1 MTLGRPRPSIRRQF
15 SPAAHPSAREVG
27 GERSRLA
34 PREPGGHDG
43 APAAAQTETIEYYG
57 TDAVG
62 SVCIVF
68 NASGAVPARQDYGP
82 FGQEILSASGMSP
95 ERFGGQTVDGEMRQ
109 LTSPTKLASIPN
121 PTTLTLV
128 GVTMH
133 ISLDRFGNA
142 FFGIGPNVGKS
153 SLSSQAQWL
162 HENRSH
168 AHTISFL
175 STNGFCYR
183 WW

>member
-1 MTLGRPRPSIRRQF
+1 
-15 SPAAHPSAREVG
+15 
-27 GERSRLA
+27 
-34 PREPGGHDG
+34 
-43 APAAAQTETIEYYG
+43 
-57 TDAVG
+57 
-62 SVCIVF
+62 VF